1 MVPAPRLTQA
11 AFKRQLLCG
20 TAGICAVL
28 VAAIGLWTL
37 AFPAASRA
45 WQPDPAPEPAVTGT
59 PQQGQT
65 LTAPDFSKTYPWTD
79 YRYEWLRCDQTGQGC
94 APIAGATS
102 QTYVPVAADVGH
114 ELRVQRTAKYLFGM
128 RSSES
133 SAATAAVLPPTPT
146 NTTVVQVPPA
156 VTVSVATAP
165 ITVTSRGEAPIE
177 VTCPAAAPGGCRGTI
192 TIHLSEP
199 AAKRS
204 SAVTSRCGRG
214 CRPLGTA
221 NYEARAGKKVRVRV
235 HIASLGRRLL
245 RRHRS
250 LRVTVV
256 ATSVTGGVRTTTTR
270 TTTLRRAR

>member
-1 MVPAPRLTQA
+1 MVPAPRLTQT

-45 WQPDPAPEPAVTGT
+45 WRPDPAAEPAVTGT
-59 PQQGQT
+59 PQEGQT

-79 YRYEWLRCDQTGQGC
+79 YSYEWLRCDPTGQDC
-94 APIAGATS
+94 APIAGAVT

-114 ELRVQRTAKYLFGM
+114 ELRVQRTARYFLGM
-128 RSSES
+128 RSTER
-133 SAATAAVLPPTPT
+133 SAATTAVLPSTPA
-146 NTTVVQVPPA
+146 NATVVQSPPGA
-156 VTVSVATAP
+156 TVSVATAP
-165 ITVTSRGEAPIE
+165 ITLTRRGEAPIE
-177 VTCPAAAPGGCRGTI
+177 VTCPTGALGGCRGTI
-192 TIHLSEP
+192 TIRLSEP

-204 SAVTSRCGRG
+204 SGVAARCGRG

-256 ATSVTGGVRTTTTR
+256 ATSVTGGARTTTTR
-270 TTTLRRAR
+270 TTTLRRAG